1 MRWQDDISQGRMK
14 QRDDRGFVIRP
25 ELKEGSPLDV
35 EGVDLGIA
43 TDRIMSFIQEGRRTQ
58 YDFPPSYERSED

>member
-43 TDRIMSFIQEGRRTQ
+43 TDRIMSFIQESRRAQ